1 MVEDTPQLGVGLEFD
16 PVAGWE
22 REDAGEGSGEDWVL
36 CCGDEEPDFGLC
48 RVSAKWK
55 AAATVVCGGDRLD
68 GIAIDEEGVDLAAI
82 GCMEDQVVVEDL
94 GCQWWRCTGEF
105 GGVWSIALTEGI
117 GCCCSDFLAG

>member
-1 MVEDTPQLGVGLEFD
+1 VVEDTPQLGVGLEFD

-22 REDAGEGSGEDWVL
+22 REDAGEGPGEDWVL
-36 CCGDEEPDFGLC
+36 CCCDEEPDFGLC

-105 GGVWSIALTEGI
+105 GDVWSIALTEGI
-117 GCCCSDFLAG
+117 G